1 MTNSKQAA
9 ELRIA
14 LALLV
19 FLTAITIAFVPST
32 INMIASFVGL
42 IAGLALGILSGGR
55 SA

>member
-1 MTNSKQAA
+1 MSSETHSTEVKV
-9 ELRIA
+9 A
-14 LALLV
+14 LALLL
-19 FLTAITIAFVPST
+19 FLALVTIAIVPST